1 MIGSQGVSMY
11 SLWDSYVHADLI
23 TYPSYW
29 EGWGNQFLEAIFARK
44 PIAMFEYP
52 VFLSDIKPKG
62 FSFISLGNT
71 YTIDPDTRFIKAD
84 PNIMKHAA
92 RKAIEMIT
100 DPKRRR
106 ESVEQNFRL
115 AAEYFSYEALTR
127 YLLPLIQK

>member
-1 MIGSQGVSMY
+1 
-11 SLWDSYVHADLI
+11 
-23 TYPSYW
+23 
-29 EGWGNQFLEAIFARK
+29 
-44 PIAMFEYP
+44 
-52 VFLSDIKPKG
+52 
-62 FSFISLGNT
+62 
-71 YTIDPDTRFIKAD
+71 
-84 PNIMKHAA
+84 MKHAA